1 VFLKEIEQCDE
12 KMAKS
17 KHNQLCVKEDLE
29 IKLQKLLKDQEAAKL
44 VLTTFEVQVQHLKAK

>member
-1 VFLKEIEQCDE
+1 MQHKQGVLLKEIEAFDE

-29 IKLQKLLKDQEAAKL
+29 LKL
-44 VLTTFEVQVQHLKAK
+44 